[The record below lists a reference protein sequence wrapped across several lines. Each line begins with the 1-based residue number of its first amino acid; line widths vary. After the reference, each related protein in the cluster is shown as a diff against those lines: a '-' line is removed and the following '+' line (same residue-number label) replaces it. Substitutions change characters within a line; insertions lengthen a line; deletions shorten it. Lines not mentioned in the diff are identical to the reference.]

1 MAEGEKPSAFSEVSS
16 FGSCAASGS
25 SQEGQLEAPLWLSA
39 AAALLY
45 SDTGGTDKG
54 WSKAEGRAVG

>member
-1 MAEGEKPSAFSEVSS
+1 
-16 FGSCAASGS
+16 
-25 SQEGQLEAPLWLSA
+25 LWLSA